1 MRSRHST
8 HYRRHI
14 DIEVTVMPLPVVKTC
29 ARRLQPTLLGLLM
42 VCGSFLPCAAT
53 AAPRA
58 ADEQAVRWP
67 GGNDYRRSVRTY
79 ATPDVLL
86 TDGDARPVRLR
97 ELLAT
102 DDPVMMNF
110 VFTTCSAICP
120 VMVKVF
126 ADVPVRLGAA
136 AKNLRM
142 ISISIDPDNDTP
154 AQLKAYSKQFGAGA
168 RWQFLTGRPQDVRA
182 VQLAFDG
189 YRGDK
194 MNHEPL
200 TLMRH
205 GSSKP
210 WVRIDGFA
218 NPDEL
223 VREYERDTSR

>member
-1 MRSRHST
+1 MLAAT
-8 HYRRHI
+8 FI
-14 DIEVTVMPLPVVKTC
+14 AGGTWMLPVVALAHDAKDH
-29 ARRLQPTLLGLLM
+29 
-42 VCGSFLPCAAT
+42 S
-53 AAPRA
+53 AP
-58 ADEQAVRWP
+58 WP
-67 GGNDYRRSVRTY
+67 GTNDYQRSVRSY
-79 ATPDVLL
+79 AIPDVVL
-86 TDGDARPVRLR
+86 TDADARPVRLR

-110 VFTTCSAICP
+110 IFTTCGTICP

-126 ADVPVRLGAA
+126 SDLPARLGTQ

-154 AQLKAYSKQFGAGA
+154 AQLKSYATNFGAGK
-168 RWQFLTGRPQDVRA
+168 RWVFLTGRVQDIKT
-182 VQLAFDG
+182 VQMAFDS

-200 TLMRH
+200 TLMRQAP
-205 GSSKP
+205 GKP

-223 VREYERDTSR
+223 VREYRKLVPQ

>member
-1 MRSRHST
+1 ML
-8 HYRRHI
+8 
-14 DIEVTVMPLPVVKTC
+14 LPVMKTC
-29 ARRLQPTLLGLLM
+29 ASRLRPALLVLSL
-42 VCGSFLPCAAT
+42 VGSPFLPFAAN

-58 ADEQAVRWP
+58 ADEQAVPWP

-86 TDGDARPVRLR
+86 TDADAQPVRLR

-102 DDPVMMNF
+102 DEPVMMNF
-110 VFTTCSAICP
+110 VFTTCSTICP

-126 ADVPVRLGAA
+126 ADVPVRLGVS

-154 AQLKAYSKQFGAGA
+154 GQLKAYSKQFGAGA
-168 RWQFLTGRPQDVRA
+168 RWQFLTGRPQDIRA

-205 GSSKP
+205 GSGKP

-218 NPDEL
+218 NPEEL
-223 VREYERDTSR
+223 VREYQKDNLR